1 MSTFNYTN
9 EGQERPTES
18 TFSDMQ
24 SLNKFTDEVS
34 CAHFIF
40 NSYNVFLVSSAKGQY
55 ARFGC
60 VVSTAGNEN
69 GFNGQGRI
77 DVQCHNW
84 LAVLNVLTCCYNVYS

>member
-1 MSTFNYTN
+1 MLEPTSQNRAEMHFFEFTYLIIILFEFRKMPTFNYTN

-40 NSYNVFLVSSAKGQY
+40 NLYNVFLVSSAKGLY
-55 ARFGC
+55 ARFGG
-60 VVSTAGNEN
+60 VVSTAGK
-69 GFNGQGRI
+69 
-77 DVQCHNW
+77 
-84 LAVLNVLTCCYNVYS
+84 